1 MLYERFKNL
10 RNPAFGPKVAA
21 DAKVEGGDRLVRL
34 SFSSELPVLREYPT
48 GTAYEVLGHDPG
60 EVDLARL
67 NNGSAPVL
75 KDHRR
80 DVDSMVGTV
89 VSAQLEGRR
98 GRAFVRLA
106 DTAEGSS
113 MLSRIQAGEVQ
124 SVSVGYAVHELK
136 PAREHNG
143 YPVFRA
149 TKWEAVE
156 ISLVAVP
163 ADPTVGV
170 GRSLAGGSSASLPLN
185 PKGSKMTTPTKA
197 EAQSS
202 RSAASIGAERKRA
215 AEITTLGRTFN
226 MPAEDISAAI
236 EDGLS
241 VDAFQRSILDSME
254 TNRAPA
260 FRSRPAAPA
269 IAAAERSYSLSRVAN
284 AQITGDW
291 SQAGFECEVSQE
303 LQTQIGRSAS
313 GAYVPTAA
321 LAGRALVTTGAAP
334 SLIGTQQM
342 HDAFMEVLKP
352 QVRVMELGATVL
364 PGLVENV
371 SIPRQTAG
379 CSAEW
384 IAEDSAATESTPAFD
399 AVTLTMHQL
408 SAHTRIS
415 RRQLKQSLPAVDQI
429 LTNDLRAQIAVAL
442 DKAAIA
448 GTGVAPQPTGILN
461 VAGIGDVELGANGDF
476 VTWAKL
482 MELVSTVESA
492 NVDPA
497 SLGFLSNLKVKGW
510 LMSTPRVPGTDTM
523 MLDPDAAATAEDLRL
538 AGYKARFSGNVPSN
552 LTKGTGTDLSAV
564 IFGAW
569 ADLLIGQWGGIDL
582 IVDDVTEAAK
592 GNVRLV
598 AHSEWD
604 IAIRHAESFAAI
616 QDAQTE

>member
-1 MLYERFKNL
+1 MLHERFSKVNA
-10 RNPAFGPKVAA
+10 PTFGAQV
-21 DAKVEGGDRLVRL
+21 DAEITIESGERLVRL
-34 SFSSELPVLREYPT
+34 SFSSEVPVLRETTMGP
-48 GTAYEVLGHDPG
+48 AFEVLGHDSN
-60 EVDLARL
+60 EVDLSRL
-67 NNGSAPVL
+67 NAGSAPVL

-89 VSAQLEGRR
+89 ESAQLEGRR
-98 GRAFVRLA
+98 GRAIVRFA
-106 DTAEGSS
+106 DTKEGNS
-113 MLSRIQAGEVQ
+113 MLARVSAGEVQ

-136 PAREHNG
+136 PAGELEG
-143 YPVFRA
+143 YPVLRA

-163 ADPTVGV
+163 ADPTVGI
-170 GRSLAGGSSASLPLN
+170 GRSMPMKHSVDLN
-185 PKGSKMTTPTKA
+185 QIQKGSKMNTPTTTTTVN
-197 EAQSS
+197 
-202 RSAASIGAERKRA
+202 AERKRA
-215 AEITTLGRTFN
+215 SDISSLGRQFDI
-226 MPAEDISAAI
+226 PQEDTVTAI
-236 EDGLS
+236 ADGLS
-241 VDAFQRSILDSME
+241 VDAFQRSILDGMDAKVSPATRGKLSAPSLQSSERTYSM
-254 TNRAPA
+254 
-260 FRSRPAAPA
+260 
-269 IAAAERSYSLSRVAN
+269 SRVAQ

-291 SQAGFECEVSQE
+291 SNAGFEREVSQE
-303 LQTQIGRSAS
+303 LQGQIGRSAS
-313 GAYVPTAA
+313 GTYVPTAA
-321 LAGRALVTTGAAP
+321 LAGRTLLTTGTAP

-342 HDAFMEVLKP
+342 HDAFVEVLKP

-371 SIPRQTAG
+371 SIPRHAAG
-379 CSAEW
+379 CAAEW
-384 IAEDSAATESTPAFD
+384 IAEDSEAGESNPAFD

-408 SAHTRIS
+408 SANTRIS

-448 GTGVAPQPTGILN
+448 GTGVAPEPTGILN
-461 VAGIGDVELGANGDF
+461 MLGVGSVPMGTDGDF
-476 VTWAKL
+476 LTWAKL

-497 SLGFLSNLKVKGW
+497 SLGFLTNLKIKGH
-510 LMSTPRVPGTDTM
+510 LMSTPRIAGTDTM
-523 MLDPDAAATAEDLRL
+523 MMDPDAAATAEDLRL

-552 LTKGTGTDLSAV
+552 LTKGAGTNLSAM

-604 IAIRHAESFAAI
+604 IAVRHGESFAAI
-616 QDAQTE
+616 QDIQTS